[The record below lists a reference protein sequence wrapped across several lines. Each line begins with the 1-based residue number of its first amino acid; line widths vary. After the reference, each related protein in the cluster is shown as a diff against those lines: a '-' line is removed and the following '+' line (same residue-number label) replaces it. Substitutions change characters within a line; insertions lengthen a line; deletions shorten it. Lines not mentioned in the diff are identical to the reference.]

1 MMRIA
6 ALITRHPAP
15 AWAAAAVLSLLAGVL
30 VVQETHRVLDQRFR
44 ARLATTIDRE
54 VLVFR
59 GLTEQSKAMGALRL
73 AGRVDQDL
81 KTAALL
87 TDLQPALRMRPA
99 AYTLAAMNDQLGADV
114 TFVVNRQ
121 GMIIGEW
128 NRGLQRSPMGLD
140 VTHREYFREAMAGR
154 TAVSMA
160 LSQSTS
166 RRAIFLAAPVYRD
179 SEARGPVIGVV
190 ATQFYGPSLDRFLTA
205 RPDITSLILSPDG
218 VVMASTRPEWAL
230 NLAGPA
236 SAERSRR
243 LTAGLRYG
251 RQLEDPSRT
260 PSLPFDPGGGDV
272 GNVGNVVDS
281 GDVRGARD
289 ATIDGRPH
297 AVVSRD
303 LGWRDS
309 AGPWRMVFVADLSGV
324 LGAPARAGVGLL
336 SALLC
341 FVALAALLRNLAV
354 RSARHA
360 QETALLRQGERFM
373 GLIEHAP
380 IGVGLISDG
389 VVSIANPALRRLVDV
404 EVGLPW
410 PDAYADDASRDRARA
425 LLERHGSGNDIELQ
439 ILDPQGAPR
448 ACVAAFLP
456 VHFDRSGMLVW
467 LMDLTD
473 RLSAEHEIRVA
484 RESAEATT
492 RAKADFFANM
502 SHELRTPMNA
512 IIGMSELA
520 LQTELDARQR
530 NYVDKACRAAETL
543 LGVIDDILDFSRIEA
558 GRLVL
563 EQIPFELDEVLAH
576 LVQVIGLGLEEKGVE
591 LLLSVPAGL
600 PRTLVGDPFR
610 LGQVLAHIGKHAAR
624 RSEQDEVVVAVSVV
638 SAGSD
643 ASPASPTPDASP
655 LSQASPPSDAL
666 PLPDSLPL
674 SDASDDGDAPSGGS
688 IVLQFSIRDSGPAL
702 TPAELARLIR
712 RPAQAEADAPDRG
725 DLALAVC
732 RMLVEMMGGTLRVE
746 SMPGAGLTLHFTV
759 RLGVPAEVIDGADG
773 VDGVDGIDGHE
784 GRDGRHAGTAETA
797 SSLALAV
804 LRGRALVVDDNRVAR
819 EVLAALCQGLGLQVE
834 QAADGPRALRAVQA
848 ASREH
853 RPFDWVL
860 MDWKLPEMD
869 GLATAARL
877 FEEASPV
884 PRIVMVTAFGNDDGL
899 YEAMTAMAATG
910 ALPDGQP
917 LPVLAKPVTAA
928 LLRDAMGGAA
938 TSGAVSDPHAR
949 RAATRATMQSLAG
962 ARLLVVED
970 NQVNQE
976 LAEEL
981 LTKAGI
987 AVTLAG
993 NGAIALDL
1001 LQRSPDGFDGV
1012 LMDCQMPVMD
1022 GYDATRSLRQD
1033 PRWRELPVIALTA
1046 NTTGADRA
1054 RILATGMNDHIA
1066 KPLNVDTLFEVLSR
1080 WVHPADPVAVPPDEG
1095 FADTLTPGGI
1105 ASDDTA
1111 PPPGARAGQARP
1123 GPMIAP
1129 ALPVVDGLESRSGL
1143 ASAANNAGLYLR
1155 LLRIFLHSQQDTG
1168 DRLAQAAASDDAA
1181 ALEHLAHSL
1190 RGSSATIG
1198 ALPLSEAAAA
1208 LETACR
1214 AQAPAAQRRALT
1226 GAVRAA
1232 LDRLLHA
1239 LGETLAD
1246 DTPPTMPGPLDDPS
1260 QPAGSLRLE
1269 ERLARL
1275 RRQLKEH
1282 DAAAV
1287 DTAERLKELM
1297 ASGRHGLDDR
1307 RAAAL
1312 REVLEAAAR
1321 FDFDTARRG
1330 LDDDAAAGARS
1341 MEDPLP

>member
-1 MMRIA
+1 
-6 ALITRHPAP
+6 
-15 AWAAAAVLSLLAGVL
+15 
-30 VVQETHRVLDQRFR
+30 
-44 ARLATTIDRE
+44 
-54 VLVFR
+54 
-59 GLTEQSKAMGALRL
+59 
-73 AGRVDQDL
+73 
-81 KTAALL
+81 
-87 TDLQPALRMRPA
+87 
-99 AYTLAAMNDQLGADV
+99 
-114 TFVVNRQ
+114 
-121 GMIIGEW
+121 
-128 NRGLQRSPMGLD
+128 
-140 VTHREYFREAMAGR
+140 
-154 TAVSMA
+154 
-160 LSQSTS
+160 
-166 RRAIFLAAPVYRD
+166 
-179 SEARGPVIGVV
+179 
-190 ATQFYGPSLDRFLTA
+190 
-205 RPDITSLILSPDG
+205 
-218 VVMASTRPEWAL
+218 
-230 NLAGPA
+230 
-236 SAERSRR
+236 
-243 LTAGLRYG
+243 
-251 RQLEDPSRT
+251 
-260 PSLPFDPGGGDV
+260 
-272 GNVGNVVDS
+272 
-281 GDVRGARD
+281 
-289 ATIDGRPH
+289 
-297 AVVSRD
+297 
-303 LGWRDS
+303 
-309 AGPWRMVFVADLSGV
+309 
-324 LGAPARAGVGLL
+324 
-336 SALLC
+336 
-341 FVALAALLRNLAV
+341 
-354 RSARHA
+354 
-360 QETALLRQGERFM
+360 M
-373 GLIEHAP
+373 GLIEHTP
-380 IGVGLISDG
+380 IGIGLISDG
-389 VVSIANPALRRLVDV
+389 VVSLANPALRRLVDV
-404 EVGLPW
+404 QVGRPW
-410 PDAYADDASRDRARA
+410 PDAYADDGSRDRAQA
-425 LLERHGSGNDIELQ
+425 LLERRGSGNDIELQ
-439 ILDPQGAPR
+439 ILDPEGAPR

-456 VHFDRSGMLVW
+456 VNFDRSGMLVW
-467 LMDLTD
+467 LMDLTE
-473 RLSAEHEIRVA
+473 RLAAEQAIRVA

-530 NYVDKACRAAETL
+530 NYVDKTCRAAETL

-576 LVQVIGLGLEEKGVE
+576 LVQVVGLGLEEKGVE

-600 PRTLVGDPFR
+600 PRTLIGDPFR

-638 SAGSD
+638 
-643 ASPASPTPDASP
+643 PA
-655 LSQASPPSDAL
+655 
-666 PLPDSLPL
+666 
-674 SDASDDGDAPSGGS
+674 DGDAPSGGG

-746 SMPGAGLTLHFTV
+746 SMPGAGLTLHFTA
-759 RLGVPAEVIDGADG
+759 RLGVVADPVCGIDRIDRI
-773 VDGVDGIDGHE
+773 DGIDGHDRHE
-784 GRDGRHAGTAETA
+784 GHDGRHAGNSGNAGNAATA
-797 SSLALAV
+797 SSLAPTA

-819 EVLAALCQGLGLQVE
+819 EVLAALCQGQGLQVE

-860 MDWKLPEMD
+860 MDWKMPEMD

-877 FEEASPV
+877 FEEASPQ
-884 PRIVMVTAFGNDDGL
+884 PRVVMVTAFGNDDRL
-899 YEAMTAMAATG
+899 YEAMTAMATTG

-928 LLRDAMGGAA
+928 LLRDALGGAA
-938 TSGAVSDPHAR
+938 SPGAASDPHAR

-970 NQVNQE
+970 NPVNQE
-976 LAEEL
+976 LVEEL

-1066 KPLNVDTLFEVLSR
+1066 KPMNVDTLFEVLSR
-1080 WVHPADPVAVPPDEG
+1080 WVHPAEPGAVAPDEG
-1095 FADTLTPGGI
+1095 FPDAMTPARIALPDSAFTDSALPDSALPDSALPDSALADSASANSAFADAASTGAATTGAASTDI

-1111 PPPGARAGQARP
+1111 SIPGARAGRARP
-1123 GPMIAP
+1123 VQVIAP

-1143 ASAANNAGLYLR
+1143 ASAADNAGLYLR
-1155 LLRIFLHSQQDTG
+1155 LLRIFLHSQRDTG

-1181 ALEHLAHSL
+1181 ALEQLAHSL

-1198 ALPLSEAAAA
+1198 ALPVSEAAAA

-1214 AQAPAAQRRALT
+1214 AQAPSAQRRELAR
-1226 GAVRAA
+1226 AVRAA

-1260 QPAGSLRLE
+1260 QPADSPRLE
-1269 ERLARL
+1269 EHLARL
-1275 RRQLKEH
+1275 RRQLTEH

-1287 DTAERLKELM
+1287 DTAERVKALM
-1297 ASGRHGLDDR
+1297 ARGRHGLDDR

-1312 REVLEAAAR
+1312 CEVLEATAR
-1321 FDFDTARRG
+1321 FDFDVARRG

-1341 MEDPLP
+1341 MEDPLS